1 MDFFITTKSA
11 LPKECLER
19 IIYSELGDEFECAIC
34 CGTIDK
40 YHSGVIVITCG
51 GMADLEHLFCKEC
64 DVKFKRNDPYKR
76 TIEFKFA
83 FPFTDDNAALSFIDK
98 TNKIIINYDDEQKQE
113 RLKGLIKNFSGTVD
127 YKDVSFDFNLNLL

>member
-34 CGTIDK
+34 CGAIDK

-76 TIEFKFA
+76 SIEFKFE
-83 FPFTDDNAALSFIDK
+83 FPFTDDNAALSFIEK
-98 TNKIIINYDDEQKQE
+98 TKKIIINYDDEAKQQ
-113 RLKGLIKNFSGTVD
+113 RLKDMIKSYSAGED
-127 YKDVSFDFNLNLL
+127 SYKDVVFDFNLNL